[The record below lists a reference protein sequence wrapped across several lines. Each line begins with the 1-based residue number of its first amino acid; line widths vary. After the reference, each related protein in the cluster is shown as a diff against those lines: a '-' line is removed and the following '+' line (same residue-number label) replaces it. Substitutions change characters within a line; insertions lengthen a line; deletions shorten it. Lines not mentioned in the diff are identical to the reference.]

1 MTAWH
6 GGKGSSQ
13 RKRTIS
19 DEEWEN
25 RWDAIFRRDNAVRRD
40 EQEQEPKGKPIKEE
54 PLKETDND

>member
-25 RWDAIFRRDNAVRRD
+25 RWDAIFSRDK
-40 EQEQEPKGKPIKEE
+40 QEDKVEPKGKPIKDE
-54 PLKETDND
+54 PLKEGDND